1 MSTKQ
6 VGPGEAIQIEF
17 LEVTARGNESPD
29 RMIKR
34 FTRKVRADGVL
45 QEVYERKAFVK
56 PSVLRRR
63 KKAQSK
69 FLSSAPQDE
78 K

>member
-1 MSTKQ
+1 MSVGKN
-6 VGPGEAIQIEF
+6 GPGEAIQIEF
-17 LEVTARGNESPD
+17 VEVVARGNESPD
-29 RMIKR
+29 RMLKR

-56 PSVLRRR
+56 PSVARRR
-63 KKAQSK
+63 KKARSK
-69 FLSSAPQDE
+69 FLRTNPQAE